1 MARQKLALNLT
12 KQRKQQIMSAALEV
26 FQKKGYAGA
35 TIPDIA
41 DAAQVSVGTIY
52 NYYESKHDLLVA
64 LVGSYLMSEKLAVM
78 IQRGPT
84 SSDSELLSSLME
96 SRLAMSPN
104 TTNNLLAL
112 INEIHRDP
120 ELRAK
125 YMEKVLGPALRL
137 IKKYLDEKV
146 EEGVFRPVDTSILA
160 RAIAGMA
167 FGLTVLTKL
176 EGEKSPFR
184 SASKG
189 EAAAE
194 ITNML
199 LDGLRKK
206 SECGPS

>member
-1 MARQKLALNLT
+1 MARHKLALSLT

-26 FQKKGYAGA
+26 FQKKGYAVA

-41 DAAQVSVGTIY
+41 EAAQVSVGTIY
-52 NYYESKHDLLVA
+52 NYYDSKRDLLVA
-64 LVGSYLMSEKLAVM
+64 LVGSYLMSEKLAVI
-78 IQRGPT
+78 IQRGPK
-84 SSDSELLSSLME
+84 SSDSALLLALME
-96 SRLAMSPN
+96 SRLALSPN
-104 TTNNLLAL
+104 TTDNLLAL

-137 IKKYLDEKV
+137 IKKYLDDKV
-146 EEGVFRPVDTSILA
+146 DEGTFRPVNTSIHA

-176 EGEKSPFR
+176 EGDKSPLR
-184 SASKG
+184 AVSKE

-194 ITNML
+194 VTTMI

-206 SECGPS
+206 